1 MKKKEVLDIL
11 NVRTDM
17 GAVHTKEEAEKQIRS
32 LADSDEGFEDAVFG
46 LGCSVLAKGYLKS
59 RRHPS
64 QPKYIIRGGKGQMG
78 EMVWRR
84 LELTTDDE
92 TEKERLERLV
102 KEKNLSRQDLA
113 VILFGL
119 RVRPGFG
126 KKDFGI

>member
-1 MKKKEVLDIL
+1 
-11 NVRTDM
+11 
-17 GAVHTKEEAEKQIRS
+17 
-32 LADSDEGFEDAVFG
+32 
-46 LGCSVLAKGYLKS
+46 
-59 RRHPS
+59 
-64 QPKYIIRGGKGQMG
+64 MG

-84 LELTTDDE
+84 LELKVSGE
-92 TEKERLERLV
+92 AEKERLERLV